1 MAAVADDKLCA
12 HGAGA
17 SQQAEDC
24 QKNQFLHNNKFLV
37 FNNNDV
43 CGFSKIADFIE
54 EIGRF
59 HSISK

>member
-1 MAAVADDKLCA
+1 MAVVADDQLRVDL
-12 HGAGA
+12 AGA

-43 CGFSKIADFIE
+43 CCFSKNADFIE
-54 EIGRF
+54 EIGCR